1 MAKGQERRS
10 SGVLTTSQV
19 ARLCHVTANTVANW
33 IDAGRLPAYR
43 TPGGH
48 RRVRQ
53 SDLRSFME
61 SNGFPLP
68 EEEKEGHEARRFL
81 IVDDDPQVT
90 RILRDFL
97 SLLDPEAEISVAGD
111 GFEAGRLCSEEN
123 PDAVL
128 LDIRM
133 PGMDG
138 IEVCRRIKSDPRHGH
153 TAVVAMTGYPS
164 EETTR
169 LIVEAG
175 AVDCIAKPID
185 LGHLGGLLE
194 RITGAG
200 SAH

>member
-1 MAKGQERRS
+1 MAKEQERRP

-48 RRVRQ
+48 RRVRET
-53 SDLRSFME
+53 DLHSFMR

-68 EEEKEGHEARRFL
+68 EEEEAGGARRFL
-81 IVDDDPQVT
+81 IVDDDPHVAKV
-90 RILRDFL
+90 LRDYL
-97 SLLDPEAEISVAGD
+97 ALLDPEAEIRVAGD

-138 IEVCRRIKSDPRHGH
+138 IEVCRRIKSDPRHER

-185 LGHLGGLLE
+185 LGALGDLIE
-194 RITGAG
+194 RVTGAG
-200 SAH
+200 AGR

>member
-1 MAKGQERRS
+1 MAKAQDGRS
-10 SGVLTTSQV
+10 PGVLTTSQV

-33 IDAGRLPAYR
+33 IDAGRLSAYR

-48 RRVRQ
+48 RRVREA
-53 SDLRSFME
+53 DLRSFMK

-68 EEEKEGHEARRFL
+68 EEEESAGARHFL
-81 IVDDDPQVT
+81 IVDDDPQVA

-97 SLLDPEAEISVAGD
+97 ALLDPEAEISVAGD

-138 IEVCRRIKSDPRHGH
+138 IEVCRRIKSDPRHEH

-169 LIVEAG
+169 AIVEAG

-185 LGHLGGLLE
+185 LGSLGDLIE
-194 RITGAG
+194 RVTGAG
-200 SAH
+200 SAR

>member
-1 MAKGQERRS
+1 
-10 SGVLTTSQV
+10 VLTTSQV

-48 RRVRQ
+48 RRVREE
-53 SDLRSFME
+53 DLRRFMTE
-61 SNGFPLP
+61 NGFPLP
-68 EEEKEGHEARRFL
+68 QEERADGERHFL
-81 IVDDDPQVT
+81 IVDDDEQVA

-97 SLLDPEAEISVAGD
+97 SLLDPTAEVSVAAD

-138 IEVCRRIKSDPRHGH
+138 FEVCRRIRSDPRHEN
-153 TAVVAMTGYPS
+153 TAIVAMTGYPS

-169 LIVEAG
+169 RIVEAG

-185 LGHLGGLLE
+185 LVALGDLLE
-194 RITGAG
+194 KVAG
-200 SAH
+200 VGSRR